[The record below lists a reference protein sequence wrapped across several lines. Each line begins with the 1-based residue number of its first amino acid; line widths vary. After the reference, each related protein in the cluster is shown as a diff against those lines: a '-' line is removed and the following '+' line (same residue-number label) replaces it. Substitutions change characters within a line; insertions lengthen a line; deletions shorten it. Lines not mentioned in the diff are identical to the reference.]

1 MPWGVSADN
10 FKCHCLRTCAFQD
23 LLEEVAAAQGVPK
36 KVVRAMQRA
45 AEEHKLPARA
55 VDASLGGAMSIN
67 VLASVLMKGLTHSRL
82 VQFSAQEDH
91 WRLVANGPD
100 AATLSD
106 RLLDGTA
113 RAGPGLK

>member
-1 MPWGVSADN
+1 MHY
-10 FKCHCLRTCAFQD
+10 KEFQRK
-23 LLEEVAAAQGVPK
+23 LSEPCKGQLEK
-36 KVVRAMQRA
+36 
-45 AEEHKLPARA
+45 HKLPART
-55 VDASLGGAMSIN
+55 VDASLGDAMSIN

-106 RLLDGTA
+106 RLFDGTA

>member
-1 MPWGVSADN
+1 MPRGVFADN
-10 FKCHCLRTCAFQD
+10 FKCDCLRTCVFQD
-23 LLEEVAAAQGVPK
+23 LLEEAAASQGVPK

-55 VDASLGGAMSIN
+55 VDASLGDAMSIN

-106 RLLDGTA
+106 RLFDGTA
-113 RAGPGLK
+113 RPGPGPK

>member
-1 MPWGVSADN
+1 MPRGVFADN
-10 FKCHCLRTCAFQD
+10 FKCDCLRTCVFQD
-23 LLEEVAAAQGVPK
+23 LLEEAAALQGVPK

-55 VDASLGGAMSIN
+55 VDASLGDAMSIN

-82 VQFSAQEDH
+82 VQFSAQEDQ

>member
-1 MPWGVSADN
+1 M
-10 FKCHCLRTCAFQD
+10 FQD
-23 LLEEVAAAQGVPK
+23 LLEEAAALQGVPK

-45 AEEHKLPARA
+45 AEEHKLPART
-55 VDASLGGAMSIN
+55 VDASLGDAMSN

-106 RLLDGTA
+106 RLFDGTA
-113 RAGPGLK
+113 WAGPGLK